1 MLWDS
6 KVNWFSRNSSEQAD
20 GAISQISVQD
30 LKAAL
35 DKDSSL
41 HLIDVRTREEVDA
54 AHLEATK
61 ARIEYHEIAEKINT
75 DDFPKDQ
82 PIYLICRVGRRSMI
96 AARELREVGFEK
108 IFNVAGGITDWIHA
122 GFPVIKH

>member
-1 MLWDS
+1 M
-6 KVNWFSRNSSEQAD
+6 NWFNRNNSEQGD
-20 GAISQISVQD
+20 GAIQQISVHD
-30 LKAAL
+30 LKVAL
-35 DKDSSL
+35 DIDSAL
-41 HLIDVRTREEVDA
+41 HLIDVRTREEVEA

-96 AARELREVGFEK
+96 AARELREVGFER
-108 IFNVAGGITDWIHA
+108 IINVAGGITDWIHA

>member
-1 MLWDS
+1 M
-6 KVNWFSRNSSEQAD
+6 NWFNRNNSEQGD
-20 GAISQISVQD
+20 GAIQQISVHD
-30 LKAAL
+30 LKVAL
-35 DKDSSL
+35 DKDNSL
-41 HLIDVRTREEVDA
+41 HLIDVRTREEVES

-75 DDFPKDQ
+75 DEFPKDQ

>member
-1 MLWDS
+1 M
-6 KVNWFSRNSSEQAD
+6 NWFSRNSSEQAD

-75 DDFPKDQ
+75 DEFPKDQ

-96 AARELREVGFEK
+96 AARELREVGFER
-108 IFNVAGGITDWIHA
+108 IINVAGGITDWIHA